1 MKRLLMTLFLIL
13 AIPILLPFSKSALA
27 PFGSAAM
34 ACEVTAS
41 GNYCAEMEREPPQ
54 PGTPG
59 SLNREAGRSPVG
71 LGADAGFLAFVILML
86 ALRR

>member
-13 AIPILLPFSKSALA
+13 AIPILLPFSKSAPV
-27 PFGSAAM
+27 PFESAAM
-34 ACEVTAS
+34 ACETTTS
-41 GNYCAEMEREPPQ
+41 GNYCVEAERKPTQ

-59 SLNREAGRSPVG
+59 SLNREVGRSPVG
-71 LGADAGFLAFVILML
+71 LGADAGFLAFIILML